1 MGEDATR
8 TDDDLLHRG
17 TMLRLAA
24 RVGGYYVALF
34 AALGRLLGL
43 APPRR
48 PSNGAT
54 ILVAPTG
61 SGAGEMAVSKNI
73 YELLTDQ
80 EDARLCRDI
89 GEAACRDTP
98 RSFVLILASYLLT
111 KLGDAISNPKTTLAW
126 LATSV
131 GAPGFV
137 LGMLVPIRESGS
149 MLPQVFIGSVVRQL
163 PIRKWVWTIGSCV
176 QAVCIAGLG
185 VVALKLEG
193 AAAGWAILA
202 LVTVFSLARAFC
214 SVSAKDV
221 LGKTVAKNK
230 RGQLGGWSD
239 SAAGALTVAVGVTLM
254 LPFDGLRDRAMIGA
268 LLMGAGTLWVLAAAV
283 YGRVP
288 EHPGETSGG
297 RSLFDSLRS
306 LSLVL
311 EDRRFRRFVVT
322 RALLMCSAL
331 SAPFYVALAQ
341 VNIGSPAYLLGAFV
355 AASGVASLVS
365 APFWGRFADRS
376 SKWVMVSA
384 AIVTAGIGLATFGL
398 NRGGAAVAA
407 TSWYLPLAY
416 FVLMVAHSGVRVG
429 RKTYVVNLA
438 TGNQRT
444 DYVAVSNTVI
454 GVLLLVVGSVGA
466 LSETIGN
473 DGVLGLLA
481 LMGLAGAALGTTLP
495 EVEEK

>member
-1 MGEDATR
+1 
-8 TDDDLLHRG
+8 
-17 TMLRLAA
+17 
-24 RVGGYYVALF
+24 
-34 AALGRLLGL
+34 
-43 APPRR
+43 
-48 PSNGAT
+48 
-54 ILVAPTG
+54 
-61 SGAGEMAVSKNI
+61 MAVSNNI

-89 GEAACRDTP
+89 SEAACRDTP

-131 GAPGFV
+131 GAPAFV

-163 PIRKWVWTIGSCV
+163 PIRKWVWSIGSVV
-176 QAVCIAGLG
+176 QAACIAGLG

-193 AAAGWAILA
+193 ATAGWAMLA
-202 LVTVFSLARAFC
+202 LVTLFSLARAFC
-214 SVSAKDV
+214 SVAAKDV
-221 LGKTVAKNK
+221 LGKTIAKNK
-230 RGQLGGWSD
+230 RGQLSGWSD

-254 LPFDGLRDRAMIGA
+254 LPFDGLRNNAMIGA
-268 LLMGAGTLWVLAAAV
+268 LLMGAGALWLVAAAV
-283 YGRVP
+283 YGRIP
-288 EHPGETSGG
+288 EHAGETSGG
-297 RSLFDSLRS
+297 RSIFDSLTR
-306 LSLVL
+306 LGLVI
-311 EDRRFRRFVVT
+311 EDRRFRRFVIT

-341 VNIGSPAYLLGAFV
+341 ANIGSPAYLLGAFV

-365 APFWGRFADRS
+365 APVWGRFADRS
-376 SKWVMVSA
+376 SKWVMIA
-384 AIVTAGIGLATFGL
+384 AAVITAGIGLATFGV
-398 NRGGAAVAA
+398 NRALPGIAA
-407 TSWYLPLAY
+407 TPWYLPLAY

-444 DYVAVSNTVI
+444 DYVAVSNTLI
-454 GVLLLVVGSVGA
+454 GVLLLVVGSIGA
-466 LSETIGN
+466 LADTIGS

-481 LMGLAGAALGTTLP
+481 LMGLCGAVLGTTLP
-495 EVEEK
+495 DVEDR

>member
-1 MGEDATR
+1 MAI
-8 TDDDLLHRG
+8 
-17 TMLRLAA
+17 
-24 RVGGYYVALF
+24 
-34 AALGRLLGL
+34 
-43 APPRR
+43 
-48 PSNGAT
+48 SN
-54 ILVAPTG
+54 
-61 SGAGEMAVSKNI
+61 NI

-89 GEAACRDTP
+89 SEAACRDTP
-98 RSFVLILASYLLT
+98 RSFVLILASNLLT

-131 GAPGFV
+131 GAPGYV

-163 PIRKWVWTIGSCV
+163 PIRKWVWSVGSLV
-176 QAVCIAGLG
+176 QAACIAGLG
-185 VVALKLEG
+185 FVALELG
-193 AAAGWAILA
+193 GVVAGWAMIG
-202 LVTVFSLARAFC
+202 LVTLFSLARAFC

-239 SAAGALTVAVGVTLM
+239 SAAGALTVVVGVTLM
-254 LPFDGLRDRAMIGA
+254 LPFDGLGNNALIGA
-268 LLMGAGTLWVLAAAV
+268 LLMGAGALWVLAAAV

-288 EHPGETSGG
+288 EQPGETSGG
-297 RSLFDSLRS
+297 RSIFGSLQS

-311 EDRRFRRFVVT
+311 DDRRFRRFVVT
-322 RALLMCSAL
+322 RALLMGSAL

-341 VNIGSPAYLLGAFV
+341 ANVGSPAYLLGAFV
-355 AASGVASLVS
+355 AASGIASLVS
-365 APFWGRFADRS
+365 APVWGRFADRS
-376 SKWVMVSA
+376 SKWVMIA
-384 AIVTAGIGLATFGL
+384 AAVITAGIGLATFGV
-398 NRGGAAVAA
+398 NRVAPGIA
-407 TSWYLPLAY
+407 STPWYLPLAY

-429 RKTYVVNLA
+429 RKTYVVNLG

-444 DYVAVSNTVI
+444 DYVAVSNTLI
-454 GVLLLVVGSVGA
+454 GVLLLVVGSIGA

-481 LMGLAGAALGTTLP
+481 LMGLAGALLGTTLP
-495 EVEEK
+495 DVEDR